1 MATHS
6 NILAWR
12 IPWTGEP
19 GGLPIGIQRVRR
31 DLVTEHSHGGEE
43 APQYA
48 LKDAQ
53 NVNKKTAKG
62 RQFQDKV
69 TKQR

>member
-1 MATHS
+1 
-6 NILAWR
+6 
-12 IPWTGEP
+12 
-19 GGLPIGIQRVRR
+19 
-31 DLVTEHSHGGEE
+31 VTEHSHGGEE

-53 NVNKKTAKG
+53 NVKKKTAKG

>member
-12 IPWTGEP
+12 IPWTEEP
-19 GGLPIGIQRVRR
+19 GGLPMGIQRVRS
-31 DLVTEHSHGGEE
+31 DLVTEHTPSGEE
-43 APQYA
+43 TPQYV

-53 NVNKKTAKG
+53 NVNKKTAEG
-62 RQFQDKV
+62 RQFKDKV
-69 TKQR
+69 TKQK